1 MNRAPTAPNGAGSSA
16 FLHRWQIRVFASTW
30 LCYYGFYF
38 GRQAFSIV
46 KSSVQEEFSWQP
58 SDVAV
63 VWATYLIAYA
73 FGGFNAAASGSKIG
87 PRRLLLAGMAVSIGA
102 NVAFGFA
109 NNRWTFMAFMIL
121 NGLAQATGWSGNV
134 GTMAQW
140 FRRSERGRVMGWWS
154 TCYQI
159 GAVMA
164 KTFAAAVL
172 GWLGW
177 RYSFWGASLVLG
189 GIWFFFYFLQRN
201 RPEDVGL
208 PPIESEQ
215 ASAGAPA
222 DGPDPGWTRQLVTT
236 IVLMGGF
243 YFFVKY
249 IRYALWSWAP
259 FFLDLNFHVARD
271 RAGYLSLAFD
281 ACGLLGAIAGGWI
294 SDRLFGARRGLTVL
308 IMIVGMMLATVFL
321 AALGSKSVTFFTVGI
336 GLIGFM
342 LFGPD
347 SLISGAG
354 AIDVGSRKRAIAAAG
369 IINGMGSCGAVLQ
382 ELVIGNLYQ
391 RDATNLT
398 PIFTALMLSAMAATI
413 IITLLVLRARVGKCN
428 L

>member
-1 MNRAPTAPNGAGSSA
+1 MKRASVLPPEEGSSE
-16 FLHRWQIRVFASTW
+16 FLHRWQIKVFVGTW

-38 GRQAFSIV
+38 CRHAFSIV
-46 KSSVQEEFSWQP
+46 KSTVQEQFSWQP
-58 SDVAV
+58 SDVAL

-73 FGGFNAAASGSKIG
+73 FGEFNAAALGMKIG
-87 PRRLLLAGMAVSIGA
+87 PRRLLLIGMAVSIGA

-121 NGLAQATGWSGNV
+121 NGLAQATGWSGNI
-134 GTMAQW
+134 GTMAHW
-140 FRRSERGRVMGWWS
+140 FRRSERGRVMGWWA
-154 TCYQI
+154 TCYQF
-159 GAVMA
+159 GAVTA
-164 KTFAAAVL
+164 KIFAAALL

-189 GIWFFFYFLQRN
+189 AIWFLFYFLQRN

-208 PPIESEQ
+208 SSIENES
-215 ASAGAPA
+215 SSPGDTA
-222 DGPDPGWTRQLVTT
+222 DAPDPGWTRQLVVT
-236 IVLMGGF
+236 IVMMGAF

-271 RAGYLSLAFD
+271 LAGYLSLAFD
-281 ACGLLGAIAGGWI
+281 ACGLVGAIAGGWV
-294 SDRLFGARRGLTVL
+294 SDRLFGGRRSQTVL
-308 IMIVGMMLATVFL
+308 FMIVGMMFATIFLATWG
-321 AALGSKSVTFFTVGI
+321 ARSVTLFTIGI

-347 SLISGAG
+347 SLISGTG
-354 AIDVGSRKRAIAAAG
+354 AIDVGTRKRAIAAAG

-391 RDATNLT
+391 RDAGNLT
-398 PIFTALMLSAMAATI
+398 PIFAALMISAMAATI
-413 IITLLVLRARVGKCN
+413 IIILLVLRARAGKCN

>member
-1 MNRAPTAPNGAGSSA
+1 MNGASTTPGGDGGSA
-16 FLHRWQIRVFASTW
+16 LLRLWQVRVFASTW
-30 LCYYGFYF
+30 LCYAGFYF
-38 GRQAFSIV
+38 CRHAFSIV
-46 KSSVQEEFSWQP
+46 KSSVQEQFSWQP
-58 SDVAV
+58 SDVAA
-63 VWATYLIAYA
+63 VWAVYLLAYA
-73 FGGFNAAASGSKIG
+73 VGEFNAAAIGMKIG
-87 PRRLLLAGMAVSIGA
+87 PRRLLLTGMAVSIGA
-102 NVAFGFA
+102 NVVFGFA

-121 NGLAQATGWSGNV
+121 NGLAQATGWSGTV
-134 GTMAQW
+134 GTMAHW
-140 FRRSERGRVMGWWS
+140 FRRTERGRVMGWWS
-154 TCYQI
+154 TCYQV
-159 GAVMA
+159 GAVVA
-164 KTFAAAVL
+164 KAFAAALL
-172 GWLGW
+172 GWFGW

-189 GIWFFFYFLQRN
+189 GVWFIFYFLQRN

-215 ASAGAPA
+215 ASTGARA
-222 DGPDPGWTRQLVTT
+222 EAPDPGWTRQLVTT
-236 IVLMGGF
+236 IVMMGAF

-259 FFLDLNFHVARD
+259 YFLDLNFHVAKA

-281 ACGLLGAIAGGWI
+281 ACGLVGAIAGGWI
-294 SDRLFGARRGLTVL
+294 SDRLFGGRRTRTVL

-321 AALGSKSVTFFTVGI
+321 AVFGSNSVTLFTVGI

-369 IINGMGSCGAVLQ
+369 IINGMGSCGAVVQ

-391 RDATNLT
+391 HDATNLA
-398 PIFTALMLSAMAATI
+398 PIFTALMISALAATI
-413 IITLLVLRARVGKCN
+413 IITLLVLRARAGKCN